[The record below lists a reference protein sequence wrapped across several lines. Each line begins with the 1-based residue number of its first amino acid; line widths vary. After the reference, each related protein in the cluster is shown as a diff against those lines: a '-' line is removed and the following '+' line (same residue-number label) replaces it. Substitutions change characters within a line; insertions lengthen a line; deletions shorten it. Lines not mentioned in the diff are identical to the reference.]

1 MKVIRPEIEI
11 MEILD
16 VVTASTDAPT
26 TTTAQRVV
34 EFPDDNF

>member
-16 VVTASTDAPT
+16 VVTASAVAPT
-26 TTTAQRVV
+26 TTSKRAEELPED
-34 EFPDDNF
+34 EF